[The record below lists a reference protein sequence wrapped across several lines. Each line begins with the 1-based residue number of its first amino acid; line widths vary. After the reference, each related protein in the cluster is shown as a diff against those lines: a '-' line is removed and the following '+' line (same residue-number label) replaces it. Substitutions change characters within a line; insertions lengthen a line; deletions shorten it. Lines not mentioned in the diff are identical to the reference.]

1 MSALIS
7 NTNTNSI
14 LQPLSTNRT
23 TSCSSPNT
31 KINKLRIL
39 WRGSLL
45 LPHGGVPLPGL
56 SIVSTHL
63 PSSSSFSPPRAGR
76 KRRTRVRTED
86 VFGALGTPGEEEE
99 EDFVDEGQKDADFDQ
114 QREVEAEVES
124 DLTLAIEVLRHAPLV
139 VRTHNPR
146 STLASDDL
154 NLDQWVVSSSTSLSL
169 DSTHWSTIDYL
180 HRALLPPPSSSSSSS
195 SIMSRVALTIA
206 PPLQEPPRQQQRGGK
221 GLLLPPAAGFDVFS
235 SPPNEF
241 AIVPVL
247 VPCSPSETTKK
258 RGNNTAQQTI
268 RLALAQRRR
277 FTPPTPAVGP
287 GPASSVLPFR
297 PIVANAEPT
306 PERERERGLSAHKK
320 RMTVAARNRSVAA
333 AAVSSLTPSA
343 AAAANSSS
351 RLKTTTTSSVSV
363 STAATPAGNDIL
375 LPAAVSAAAA
385 AAAARAAASTQPAS
399 TTAQTTST
407 VPIPIPVP
415 APVAPTRTLVRQQ
428 IKRLSRYA
436 LLSRGMVESASSSS
450 SSSSKGP
457 SFPQQQQGGEA
468 TAAAVDEY
476 GRCLKA
482 VVAATEAI
490 LKPELDKLPT
500 GAPMPDM
507 ARIAACVQV
516 HVQMYAPPLPRAC
529 FPPGTTVPS

>member
-14 LQPLSTNRT
+14 LQPLSTDHT

-86 VFGALGTPGEEEE
+86 VFGALGTPGEEEEEE

-277 FTPPTPAVGP
+277 FTAPTPAVGP
-287 GPASSVLPFR
+287 GPASSVLRFR

-333 AAVSSLTPSA
+333 AASAAAVGSLTPSA
-343 AAAANSSS
+343 AATSSS
-351 RLKTTTTSSVSV
+351 RLKTTTTSS
-363 STAATPAGNDIL
+363 
-375 LPAAVSAAAA
+375 
-385 AAAARAAASTQPAS
+385 
-399 TTAQTTST
+399 
-407 VPIPIPVP
+407 
-415 APVAPTRTLVRQQ
+415 Q